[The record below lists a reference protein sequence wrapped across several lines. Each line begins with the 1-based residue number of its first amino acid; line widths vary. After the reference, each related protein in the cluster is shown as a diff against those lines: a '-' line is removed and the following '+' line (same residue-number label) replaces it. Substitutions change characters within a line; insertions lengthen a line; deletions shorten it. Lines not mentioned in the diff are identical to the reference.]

1 MEFTKWNGC
10 GNDFVFVN
18 AMNRPIE
25 PVTAECTKI
34 CDRHFGVGAD
44 GIIFILP
51 SEQADFRMRIFNC
64 DGSEAEM
71 CGNGIRCFARLV
83 RELGLTGKKRF
94 TVETGAGIMIPEVL
108 DDGQVCVDMGA
119 PRLAAG
125 QIPVTGFGEGS
136 VVRKICRAEGDPE
149 NREITCV
156 SMGNPHCVIFVPR
169 VDDVELDKIGPFWE
183 THPNFPAKTN
193 TEFVEKIDEST
204 LRMRVWERGA
214 GITMACGTGACATLT
229 AAVLCGLIEREADV
243 VLDGGTVHI
252 RWDGGSSHVFMTGP
266 AEKVFEGTYRLS
278 GEDE

>member
-83 RELGLTGKKRF
+83 RELG
-94 TVETGAGIMIPEVL
+94 
-108 DDGQVCVDMGA
+108 
-119 PRLAAG
+119 
-125 QIPVTGFGEGS
+125 
-136 VVRKICRAEGDPE
+136 
-149 NREITCV
+149 
-156 SMGNPHCVIFVPR
+156 
-169 VDDVELDKIGPFWE
+169 
-183 THPNFPAKTN
+183 
-193 TEFVEKIDEST
+193 
-204 LRMRVWERGA
+204 
-214 GITMACGTGACATLT
+214 
-229 AAVLCGLIEREADV
+229 
-243 VLDGGTVHI
+243 
-252 RWDGGSSHVFMTGP
+252 
-266 AEKVFEGTYRLS
+266 
-278 GEDE
+278 